1 MDLVLIRL
9 VDMGFNRM
17 FSDLHH
23 RYLGPRVDL
32 VLIRLVDMS
41 INTMFSDPLC
51 RYTGPKGGSG
61 FNQIGGHEY

>member
-1 MDLVLIRL
+1 M
-9 VDMGFNRM
+9 
-17 FSDLHH
+17 
-23 RYLGPRVDL
+23 DL